1 MSLCHRAK
9 VNYTRIKICVYKK
22 KKKKERK
29 EKHAHSMQNNRSK
42 RTFESNRFQV
52 TGQFIFARSHD
63 RVLRQFE
70 SGEVQREKRCVG
82 NNAEKFGTRA
92 INQRAVTLGHRIESS
107 RTEAR

>member
-1 MSLCHRAK
+1 MHTACKTIVRNARL
-9 VNYTRIKICVYKK
+9 NRID
-22 KKKKERK
+22 
-29 EKHAHSMQNNRSK
+29 SK
-42 RTFESNRFQV
+42 SQDQ
-52 TGQFIFARSHD
+52 QFIFARSHD

>member
-22 KKKKERK
+22 KKKKEKK
-29 EKHAHSMQNNRSK
+29 EKHEHSMQNNRS
-42 RTFESNRFQV
+42 NRIDSKSQDQ
-52 TGQFIFARSHD
+52 QFIFARSHD

-70 SGEVQREKRCVG
+70 FGREVRREKRCVG